1 MSNAFEDFING
12 IDGLGDFQGVTRS
25 DNGKTERGD
34 RDDDKPA
41 KKAKRRAVP
50 YVYDEEES
58 KAKLRAKLSDMGA
71 KHRRAVIDS
80 GYGQVPEGQK
90 SGYREAHEASA
101 KQALADAI
109 EEGQRRTSSPH
120 RTPYG
125 LAPSVYVE
133 PKQRFDFTPVLIA
146 AFFLLAIFVVLGG

>member
-12 IDGLGDFQGVTRS
+12 SDGPILDDFQGVTRS
-25 DNGKTERGD
+25 DGGLIQRGD
-34 RDDDKPA
+34 RDDKPA
-41 KKAKRRAVP
+41 KRKAVP
-50 YVYDEEES
+50 YVFDEEES
-58 KAKLRAKLSDMGA
+58 KSKLRARLSDMGD
-71 KHRRAVIDS
+71 KHRKALIES
-80 GYGQVPEGQK
+80 GYGQVPEGQR

-125 LAPSVYVE
+125 LAPSTYVE
-133 PKQRFDFTPVLIA
+133 PKILFDIVPVIFVGLLVWALLI
-146 AFFLLAIFVVLGG
+146 VVLGG